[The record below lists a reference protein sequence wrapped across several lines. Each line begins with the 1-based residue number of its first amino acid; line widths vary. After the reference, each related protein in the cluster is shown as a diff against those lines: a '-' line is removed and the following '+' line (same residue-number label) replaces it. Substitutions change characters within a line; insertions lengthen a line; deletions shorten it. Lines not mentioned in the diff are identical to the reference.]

1 VSARERPFPHSRMMA
16 KSQKKKKP
24 RTLTLTA
31 RASFFWGLCLFF
43 LLAWIFVLGI
53 FVGRGFF
60 PDGVKNISELKS
72 QIAKLQGMLLH
83 KDVPEPEPAK
93 TNFED
98 PKLAFYE
105 NLSIKKKEVAR
116 KGQFVEKTRKEGEPK
131 AVNHEKTVAH
141 PSSPKQIRATSGY
154 RFTVQVASLDSSD
167 KAKALIKRLSDK
179 GFQAY
184 YYEARVKG
192 KSRYR
197 VRSGRFVTTGDAE
210 QYAKKIFNILNIKG
224 FTIKIDK

>member
-1 VSARERPFPHSRMMA
+1 MA

-53 FVGRGFF
+53 FVGRGFI
-60 PDGVKNISELKS
+60 PDGVKNISALKS
-72 QIAKLQGMLLH
+72 QITKLQGMLLH
-83 KDVPEPEPAK
+83 KDVPEPDPAK

-116 KGQFVEKTRKEGEPK
+116 KGQSVEKTRKEGEPK
-131 AVNHEKTVAH
+131 AVNHQKTVVH
-141 PSSPKQIRATSGY
+141 PSAPKQNSATSGY
-154 RFTVQVASLDSSD
+154 RYTVQVASLDSSE
-167 KAKALIKRLSDK
+167 KAKVLIKRFSDK
-179 GFQAY
+179 GLQAY

-192 KSRYR
+192 TSRYR
-197 VRSGRFVTTGDAE
+197 VRSGRFITTKEAE
-210 QYAKKIFNILNIKG
+210 QYAKKIFTTLKIKG
-224 FTIKIDK
+224 FTTKIDK